1 MVRDFLIVVAQRA
14 RLLTGFGV
22 FALDLVFYGA
32 FYTRLRVSRGQVIFE
47 DDFVPLVGYFLHSAG
62 CEVAVCLA
70 FHPSVGVTCVVGA
83 EAVYGVTVVFGVDL
97 VFVCV
102 KVECYSLVVTGVF
115 DFLFLL

>member
-14 RLLTGFGV
+14 RFLTGFRV

-32 FYTRLRVSRGQVIFE
+32 FYARLRISCGQVVLD

-62 CEVAVCLA
+62 CEVAVFLA
-70 FHPSVGVTCVVGA
+70 FHPRVGVTCVVGS
-83 EAVYGVTVVFGVDL
+83 ETVYGVAVVFGVDL

-102 KVECYSLVVTGVF
+102 KVEGYSLVVTCVF
-115 DFLFLL
+115 GLLLLL